1 MATAAILVAAV
12 AFVVLLEAAGMCL
25 VATLVSFQIRRLP
38 TANAFPA
45 SARPPPGERIV
56 HTSADPIT
64 RLTATRIAAITQA
77 ATVSLPVTICRRLW
91 LRTSTASSRKISTM
105 RRT

>member
-45 SARPPPGERIV
+45 VSTTAAR
-56 HTSADPIT
+56 
-64 RLTATRIAAITQA
+64 
-77 ATVSLPVTICRRLW
+77 
-91 LRTSTASSRKISTM
+91 
-105 RRT
+105 